1 MTRGVGLIFAVISL
15 AITGALFALQSKS
28 QGPTSA
34 AATHAESQALATA
47 ASAGFAPVDQFL
59 QLAHAQNGTY
69 VGAALPAGTGVTV
82 VGASSTNYCLELTLD
97 SAVVHETGPGGSP
110 AAGRC

>member
-59 QLAHAQNGTY
+59 QLAHAQSDTY
-69 VGAALPAGTGVTV
+69 VGAQLPAGTGVTV
-82 VGASSTNYCLELTLD
+82 VGASSTNYCLELTITG
-97 SAVVHETGPGGSP
+97 AVLHENGPGGTP
-110 AAGRC
+110 ASGHC

>member
-1 MTRGVGLIFAVISL
+1 MTRGVGLIVAVISL

-34 AATHAESQALATA
+34 AESQALATA

-59 QLAHAQNGTY
+59 QLAHAQTGTY
-69 VGAALPAGTGVTV
+69 VGAELPAGTGVTV
-82 VGASSTNYCLELTLD
+82 VGASSTNYCLELTVD
-97 SAVVHETGPGGSP
+97 SAVVHENGPGGSP